1 MNRSRPALRR
11 DAPLQDLAASAGE
24 TPSRHSPLEK
34 VFSTCPDRSDRCSW
48 RLYIVVR
55 YNQKP
60 RRVRLERQG
69 PRCHGTSG
77 LRRSRA
83 SRAEVTFQQAS
94 CHTWARHVDTGR
106 WLSSVGHMD
115 VMQRPGLA
123 GRRATGSGLPKVN
136 NPYRATCATGLSM
149 YVYAWLLISH
159 IDR

>member
-1 MNRSRPALRR
+1 MAPSRPGDKRV
-11 DAPLQDLAASAGE
+11 AAFKEVSCAH
-24 TPSRHSPLEK
+24 TQPASRHSPLDK
-34 VFSTCPDRSDRCSW
+34 VFSTYPDRPDRCSW
-48 RLYIVVR
+48 RLYIIVR
-55 YNQKP
+55 YSQKP
-60 RRVRLERQG
+60 RRVRLHRQG

-106 WLSSVGHMD
+106 WLSSVGPMD

-136 NPYRATCATGLSM
+136 NPDSATCATRLKVKPSIEVQGT
-149 YVYAWLLISH
+149 VQIT
-159 IDR
+159 

>member
-1 MNRSRPALRR
+1 MALRR
-11 DAPLQDLAASAGE
+11 RRIKRVTSQQDLAASAGE
-24 TPSRHSPLEK
+24 TPSRHSPLDK

-48 RLYIVVR
+48 RLYIIVR
-55 YNQKP
+55 YTQKP
-60 RRVRLERQG
+60 RRVRLHRQG

-136 NPYRATCATGLSM
+136 NPVCTTCATRRLGRLVWSG
-149 YVYAWLLISH
+149 ACRL
-159 IDR
+159 